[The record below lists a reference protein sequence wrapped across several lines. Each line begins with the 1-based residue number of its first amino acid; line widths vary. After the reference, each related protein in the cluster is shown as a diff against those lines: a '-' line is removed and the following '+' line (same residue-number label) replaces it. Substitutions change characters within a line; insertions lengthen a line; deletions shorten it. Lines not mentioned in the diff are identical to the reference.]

1 MAISVGTVLKGQ
13 YRIDALIGGGGMATV
28 YRAYDTNL
36 QRVCAIKQ
44 NMDTSTEAQ
53 RQFHLEAILLAGL
66 SHPHLARVTDHF
78 VDAAGQQYLVMD
90 FVEGE
95 NLESYVARNGP
106 VPEAKALAWM
116 AGVLDAVAY
125 CHGQGVI
132 HRDIKPANLVKRSG
146 RDTVVLVDF
155 GIAKQQ
161 LGGMTLAGA
170 RAATPAYAPLEQFT
184 GHTDARS
191 DVYAL
196 GSTLYYLLTGVE
208 PPDSRLAA
216 SGVEHVAPLRSLNP
230 QVSART
236 EQAVRQA
243 MALRVGDRPQ
253 NVADLARALAGQQPP
268 TSKPNPRPTRP
279 LRMRAS
285 LAALVMVAVLAM
297 LAMSIFAVSQL
308 ADGWSANTPTA
319 TVAAMVPLASPETA
333 TTSITVDVI
342 ASLPSPETD
351 TPSPA
356 SVLETATMG
365 ATLETD
371 TAIPAAASETPGGG
385 TTPTEGR
392 PPTSTPALT
401 DAPTAPPTRIATATQ
416 LPVTA
421 TPTKP
426 PPSGSAAPVIAPTL
440 QSPPNGS
447 EQRNVVTLQWIHGGL
462 LPGQQYRVDLRT
474 DYNQPEK
481 TLFLLSQATSLQVR
495 FDQYP
500 EFFKDDNT
508 TFFWSVLVINAV
520 GNVSGG
526 RSVEWRF
533 VLKRNESPPA
543 ATDTPEPQTPE
554 PSTPQPPTAE
564 PPTPE
569 PAIPT
574 PTPRG

>member
-28 YRAYDTNL
+28 YRAFDTNL
-36 QRVCAIKQ
+36 QKVCAIKQ
-44 NMDTSTEAQ
+44 NMDTSPEAM

-78 VDAAGQQYLVMD
+78 VDTSGQQYLVMD

-106 VPEAKALAWM
+106 VPEAKALACM

-125 CHGQGVI
+125 CHSQGVI

-161 LGGMTLAGA
+161 LSGMTLAGA

-196 GSTLYYLLTGVE
+196 GATLYYLLTGVE

-216 SGVEHVAPLRSLNP
+216 SGVESVTPLRSLNP
-230 QVSART
+230 QVSVRT

-243 MALRVGDRPQ
+243 MALRVSDRPQ
-253 NVADLARALAGQQPP
+253 SVADLVTALATQQPP

-285 LAALVMVAVLAM
+285 LLGLVTVAVLAM
-297 LAMSIFAVSQL
+297 LAVSIFAVNQL
-308 ADGWSANTPTA
+308 TDDWSANTPTM
-319 TVAAMVPLASPETA
+319 TVEVVVPLASPETA
-333 TTSITVDVI
+333 TASITVDVI
-342 ASLPSPETD
+342 APLPSPETD

-365 ATLETD
+365 ATVETD
-371 TAIPAAASETPGGG
+371 TAIPTATGETPGRG

-401 DAPTAPPTRIATATQ
+401 DTPTAPPTRTPTPTRSQAT
-416 LPVTA
+416 P

-447 EQRNVVTLQWIHGGL
+447 EQRNEVTLQWSHDGL
-462 LPGQQYRVDLRT
+462 RVNQQYRVDLRT

-481 TLFLLSQATSLQVR
+481 ALYLISPGTSLQVR

-500 EFFKDDNT
+500 QFFKDDGT
-508 TFFWSVLVINAV
+508 TFFWSVVVISAD
-520 GNVSGG
+520 GNVASG
-526 RSVEWRF
+526 RSEEWGF
-533 VLKRNESPPA
+533 VLRRAIPPPA
-543 ATDTPEPQTPE
+543 PETPVL
-554 PSTPQPPTAE
+554 
-564 PPTPE
+564 PTPE
-569 PAIPT
+569 PPTPT
-574 PTPRG
+574 PTPRS